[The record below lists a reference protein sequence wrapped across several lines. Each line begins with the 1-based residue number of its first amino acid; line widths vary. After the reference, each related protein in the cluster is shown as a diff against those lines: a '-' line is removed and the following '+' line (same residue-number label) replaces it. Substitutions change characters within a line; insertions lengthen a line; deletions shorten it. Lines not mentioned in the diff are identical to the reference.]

1 MKLSRYLLVLLLI
14 MLLSVINSFATDEY
28 PSRPITLV
36 VGYGVGGSS
45 DRMTRAMSSFISEEL
60 GQPVKVINKK
70 GAATLIGLN
79 YVLKKPA
86 DGYTIYSGAVS
97 PYMGAHIMT
106 GKANFTMDDWD
117 IINIQWPD
125 YTLYA
130 AGKDSPYKSLAEV
143 LTAIKENP
151 GKVSAAAMQ
160 NSVGLLTLKLM
171 LKKLGIPEKNLNLVT
186 YTSGGKARSAVAGGS
201 VDIIAIAAE
210 GCLGIKEY
218 LVPLAIGRIERDK
231 VWNAPALND
240 ALKSLGITV
249 PILSDAA
256 RGYAVP
262 AKLKQDYPERYEKIV
277 AALKSILERKDVKK
291 FLKGSNIGFDWIGP
305 EAATRIVKETSA
317 AFMEHKAVLGSGS
330 K

>member
-1 MKLSRYLLVLLLI
+1 MKNVIKQTMVLLT
-14 MLLSVINSFATDEY
+14 MLLATASVTLAADSY
-28 PSRPITLV
+28 PSKPISLV

-45 DRMTRAMSSFISEEL
+45 DRMTRAMTSFISEEL
-60 GQPVKVINKK
+60 GQPVKVVNKK
-70 GAATLIGLN
+70 GAATLLGLN

-97 PYMGAHIMT
+97 PYMGAHVMT
-106 GKANFTMDDWD
+106 GKAKFKMEDWE

-130 AGKDSPYKSLAEV
+130 ASKNSGYSSMEEL
-143 LTAIKENP
+143 LTAIKDKP
-151 GKVSAAAMQ
+151 GKISAAAMQ
-160 NSVGLLTLKLM
+160 NSVGLLTLKLI
-171 LKKLGIPEKNLNLVT
+171 LKEAGIPEKNLNLVT

-218 LVPLAIGRIERDK
+218 LTPLAIGRPENDEF
-231 VWNAPALND
+231 WNAPSINE
-240 ALKSLGITV
+240 ALKPLNISV

-262 AKLKQDYPERYEKIV
+262 AKLKKDHPERYEKIV
-277 AALKSILERKDVKK
+277 NALKTVTEKEDVKK
-291 FLKGSNIGFDWIGP
+291 FLKGSNIGSEWIGP
-305 EAATRIVKETSA
+305 EAATKVVHETAS
-317 AFMEHKAVLGSGS
+317 AFMEHKEILSE

>member
-1 MKLSRYLLVLLLI
+1 MKTAKYIFAILAVALI
-14 MLLSVINSFATDEY
+14 ATGSNAASDY
-28 PSRPITLV
+28 PKKPISLV

-45 DRMTRAMSSFISEEL
+45 DRMTRAMTSFISEEI
-60 GQPVKVINKK
+60 GQPVKVVNKK

-86 DGYTIYSGAVS
+86 DGYTVYSGAVS
-97 PYMGAHIMT
+97 PYMGAHVMS
-106 GKANFTMDDWD
+106 GKAKFTMDDWE

-130 AGKDSPYKSLAEV
+130 AGKDSPYKTMEEFI
-143 LTAIKENP
+143 TAVKEKP

-160 NSVGLLTLKLM
+160 NSVGLLTLKLI
-171 LKKLGIPEKNLNLVT
+171 LKEAGIPEKNLNLVT
-186 YTSGGKARSAVAGGS
+186 YASGGKARSAVAGGS
-201 VDIIAIAAE
+201 VDLVAIAAE

-218 LVPLAIGRIERDK
+218 LVPLAIGRNEKDD

-240 ALKSLGITV
+240 SLKPLGITV
-249 PILSDAA
+249 PVLSDAA

-262 AKLKQDYPERYEKIV
+262 AKMKAEHPEDFEKLV
-277 AALKSILERKDVKK
+277 AALKNVTEKEDVKK
-291 FLKGSNIGFDWIGP
+291 FLKGSNIGSQWIGP
-305 EAATRIVKETSA
+305 EAATKVVKDIA
-317 AFMEHKAVLGSGS
+317 NAFMEHKAMISD